1 MGNNHTGWLFVEQ
14 RHGTINIVLRVNNS
28 QNNTIHAIRRTFLLY
43 IHQQE
48 TKLLFKP
55 TMN

>member
-1 MGNNHTGWLFVEQ
+1 MGNNHTGWIFVEQ

-28 QNNTIHAIRRTFLLY
+28 QNITIHAIRRTFLLY